1 MKKEE
6 NLYSDQEQP
15 SRNVPRKKCSANM
28 QQIYRRRTCR
38 RTNFTELQSNFI
50 EITLQHRCSPV
61 NMLHIF
67 RTAIART
74 PLEDAKA
81 ILSFLAIFVNKGLP
95 VKTKLVNN
103 TAKDVMINDYVYLL
117 LNRNLGDE

>member
-67 RTAIART
+67 RTVIART

-81 ILSFLAIFVNKGLP
+81 ILSFLTIFVNKGLP
-95 VKTKLVNN
+95 VKTKLINS